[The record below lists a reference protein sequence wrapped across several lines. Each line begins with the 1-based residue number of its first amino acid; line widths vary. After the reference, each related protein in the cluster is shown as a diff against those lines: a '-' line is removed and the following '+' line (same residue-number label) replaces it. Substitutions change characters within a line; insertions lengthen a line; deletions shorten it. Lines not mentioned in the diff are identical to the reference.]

1 MLWGKAMC
9 ASIQLAC
16 LLRFPGRAGGVRKGR
31 QRGGE
36 SDVCEKAS
44 DGLRIRLNENPHQID
59 MVAFLDVS
67 SKALQD
73 WSRTVSGEWLSRN

>member
-1 MLWGKAMC
+1 
-9 ASIQLAC
+9 
-16 LLRFPGRAGGVRKGR
+16 
-31 QRGGE
+31 
-36 SDVCEKAS
+36 VCEKAS